1 MVKHGTLSTQ
11 VCPVVSNGCSDEL
24 LGNVVIV
31 LGVWMT
37 FMLGELL
44 RLDDG
49 CFWTVFFD
57 RFPSLLG
64 TNIATST
71 VQ

>member
-1 MVKHGTLSTQ
+1 MVRHGTLSTQ
-11 VCPVVSNGCSDEL
+11 ACPVVSNGRSNEL
-24 LGNVVIV
+24 LGNVVVV
-31 LGVWMT
+31 LGTWTT

-57 RFPSLLG
+57 RFPSPLG
-64 TNIATST
+64 TNIATSII
-71 VQ
+71 Q